1 MKKEDFAALLKIPY
15 VAPPDGPWRDQALT
29 KILRLFDSDS
39 NETTLVTHFI
49 RRYKPEAA
57 VLTFSCDRR
66 RLLEFLSSHPDFRSL
81 LASAPVTTEYSDLSD
96 LLPLAQWI
104 GVTFEGHAIEIAL
117 PPSFSHNGHCIT
129 IGESLGPLE
138 ALLKAAEDFLL
149 RPAGRSLR
157 YSGGWEQASDID
169 DEIGKVT
176 WDDIVLQPAVMT
188 SMREAIEGFFA
199 HKSAFEALGFPW
211 RRGVLLVGPPGTG
224 KTMVCKAAAAALEQC
239 AFLYVRDLAHYN
251 MESAIRDIFERARRM
266 APCVLAFEDIDGLIG
281 AENRTVFLNEID
293 GFRPNEGILI
303 IASSNHPGKID
314 EALLK
319 RPSRFDRVFHLG
331 LPAKPER
338 IEYCRRVLNKSSL
351 AKNIEAGFDTESLS
365 VAVGEKT
372 DGFTPAY
379 LKEAFTAAA
388 LQRAQQ
394 GAIVLDSGFYH
405 AVLEQVEELK
415 QYIKKSK
422 NPESLAEMR
431 GSDDT
436 IGFRR

>member
-1 MKKEDFAALLKIPY
+1 MKNEKFAALIQIPF
-15 VAPPDGPWRDQALT
+15 VAPDDGPWRDRALT
-29 KILRLFDSDS
+29 QILRLFDSDS

-49 RRYKPEAA
+49 RRNKPGCS
-57 VLTFSCDRR
+57 VLAFHCDRR
-66 RLLEFLSSHPDFRSL
+66 RLLEFLSSHPNFRSL
-81 LASAPVTTEYSDLSD
+81 LDGSLATTEYSDLSD
-96 LLPLAQWI
+96 LLPMAQWI
-104 GVTFEGHAIEIAL
+104 GVEWEGQEIEIAL
-117 PPSFSHNGHCIT
+117 PPSFSHHAHCVAIGPT
-129 IGESLGPLE
+129 IGPLQN
-138 ALLKAAEDFLL
+138 LLKAAEDFLL

-157 YSGGWEQASDID
+157 YSGGWEQAPDID

-176 WDDIVLQPAVMT
+176 WDDIVLPSAVM
-188 SMREAIEGFFA
+188 SNLREAIEGFFA
-199 HKSAFEALGFPW
+199 HKAAFEALGFPW

-224 KTMVCKAAAAALEQC
+224 KTMVCKAAAAALSQC

-266 APCVLAFEDIDGLIG
+266 APCVLAFEDIDGLVG
-281 AENRTVFLNEID
+281 PENRTVFLNEID

-303 IASSNHPGKID
+303 VASSNHPGKID

-338 IEYCRRVLNKSSL
+338 AEYCRRVLAKSNLS
-351 AKNIEAGFDTESLS
+351 KNISDDFDTEALALA
-365 VAVGEKT
+365 VADLT

-394 GAIVLDSGFYH
+394 GAVVLDRAFYD
-405 AVLEQVEELK
+405 AVLEQAEELK

-422 NPESLAEMR
+422 NPESMAEMR
-431 GSDDT
+431 GADDT

>member
-1 MKKEDFAALLKIPY
+1 MKVPFVE
-15 VAPPDGPWRDQALT
+15 PPDGPWRDLALT

-39 NETTLVTHFI
+39 NETTLIAHFI
-49 RRYKPEAA
+49 RRHRPAAA

-66 RLLEFLSSHPDFRSL
+66 RMLEFLSTYPNFRSM
-81 LASAPVTTEYSDLSD
+81 LAGALVTTEYSDLGD

-104 GVTFEGHAIEIAL
+104 GVTYEGQEIEIAL
-117 PPSFSHNGHCIT
+117 PPSFSHNGHCVT
-129 IGESLGPLE
+129 IADSLEPLE
-138 ALLKAAEDFLL
+138 NLLKAAEDFLL
-149 RPAGRSLR
+149 RPAGRALR
-157 YSGGWEQASDID
+157 YSGGWEQAGDID
-169 DEIGKVT
+169 EEIGKVT
-176 WDDIVLQPAVMT
+176 WDDIVLPPTVMT

-199 HKSAFEALGFPW
+199 HKSAFETLGFPW

-224 KTMVCKAAAAALEQC
+224 KTMVCKAAAAALPQC
-239 AFLYVRDLAHYN
+239 TFLYVRDLAHYN

-266 APCVLAFEDIDGLIG
+266 APCVLAFEDIDGLVG
-281 AENRTVFLNEID
+281 PENRTVFLNEID

-338 IEYCRRVLNKSSL
+338 IEYCRRVLNRSSL
-351 AKNIEAGFDTESLS
+351 SKNIEAGFDTESLA

-394 GAIVLDSGFYH
+394 GAVVLDRGFYE

-415 QYIKKSK
+415 TYIKKSK
-422 NPESLAEMR
+422 NPEAMAEMR
-431 GSDDT
+431 GTDDT